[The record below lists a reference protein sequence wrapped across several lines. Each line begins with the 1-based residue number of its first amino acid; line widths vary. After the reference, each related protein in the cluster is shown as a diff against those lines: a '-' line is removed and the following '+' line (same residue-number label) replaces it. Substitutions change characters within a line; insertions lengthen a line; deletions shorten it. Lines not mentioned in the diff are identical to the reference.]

1 MSSIPV
7 IDDQIL
13 EDCYLGDDEL
23 IADVVQVFIEQKDD
37 QVGGVALAVRARDA
51 DAIARAAHKLK
62 GGLLTIGAA
71 AASNAAQELERLG
84 KSGTAEGTDQALAAL
99 RVEIDR
105 LIVELKARKYL

>member
-13 EDCYLGDDEL
+13 EECYLGDDEL

-37 QVGGVALAVRARDA
+37 QVGGVTAAVKARDPGG
-51 DAIARAAHKLK
+51 ISRAAHKLK

-71 AASNAAQELERLG
+71 AASNAALELEKLG
-84 KSGTAEGTDQALAAL
+84 KNGDLGGADKALAAL
-99 RVEIDR
+99 VREIDR
-105 LIVELKARKYL
+105 LIVELRARKYI